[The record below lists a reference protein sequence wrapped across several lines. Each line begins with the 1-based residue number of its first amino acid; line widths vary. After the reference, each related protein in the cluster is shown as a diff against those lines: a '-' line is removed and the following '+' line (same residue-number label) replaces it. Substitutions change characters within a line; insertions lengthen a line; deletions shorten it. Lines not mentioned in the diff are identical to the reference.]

1 MYQEALSIVLKEK
14 QIPFVKEKVLD
25 IEFRGKLLD
34 KKYVADFICFSKIMV
49 ELKATDG
56 LGDHDIAQVLSYLK
70 ATGRKIGLLVNF
82 GLTKL
87 QYRRV
92 IL

>member
-1 MYQEALSIVLKEK
+1 
-14 QIPFVKEKVLD
+14 
-25 IEFRGKLLD
+25 
-34 KKYVADFICFSKIMV
+34 MV

-56 LGDHDIAQVLSYLK
+56 LGDHDIAQVVSYLK